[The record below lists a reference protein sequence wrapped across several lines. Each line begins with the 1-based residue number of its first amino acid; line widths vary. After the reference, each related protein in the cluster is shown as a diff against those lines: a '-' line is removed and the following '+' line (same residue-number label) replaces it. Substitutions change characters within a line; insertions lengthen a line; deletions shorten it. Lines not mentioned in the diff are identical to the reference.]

1 MLRFVEGHG
10 VLVKVY
16 QMLSQMGC
24 KSTVGHE
31 ILWKVRR
38 YLESF
43 SNVVTVGQKV
53 CCILKV
59 FQFHQASP
67 DCQELPL
74 VAPDSLQ
81 EETVLC
87 KAFYQEKISR
97 FTKQIKPS
105 KQ

>member
-1 MLRFVEGHG
+1 VLRFVEGHG

-31 ILWKVRR
+31 ILWKARR

-43 SNVVTVGQKV
+43 SNFVSVGQKV

-59 FQFHQASP
+59 FQVHQAS
-67 DCQELPL
+67 
-74 VAPDSLQ
+74 PDSLQ

-87 KAFYQEKISR
+87 CVKLF
-97 FTKQIKPS
+97 IKRKFRDLQSESNQANNKYFPAN
-105 KQ
+105 